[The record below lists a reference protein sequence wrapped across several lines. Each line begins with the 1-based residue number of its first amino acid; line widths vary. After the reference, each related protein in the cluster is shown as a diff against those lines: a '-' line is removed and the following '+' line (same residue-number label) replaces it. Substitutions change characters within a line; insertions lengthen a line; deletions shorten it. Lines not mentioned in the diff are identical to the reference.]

1 MKALDE
7 MTSQLRVLLVSED
20 PAFIHRTGQELQ
32 PRGAKVVGCL
42 GPAHTHCVLEDGHSC
57 PLAAH
62 ATIAVVDSPPSG
74 SFTRHMKGV
83 RSSVYAQTLQRTHPD
98 CTVILSGAPEG
109 EAGPTGEIIS
119 VTNTASALVLLDALV
134 ASWPEGSLSFA

>member
-1 MKALDE
+1 MT
-7 MTSQLRVLLVSED
+7 MTSSLRVLVVSED
-20 PAFIHRTGQELQ
+20 PGFIHHAGRDLM
-32 PRGAKVVGCL
+32 PRGVQVTGCL

-62 ATIAVVDSPPSG
+62 ATIAVVNSPPGG
-74 SFTRHMKGV
+74 SFTCHMKGV
-83 RSSVYAQTLQRTHPD
+83 RSADYAELLQKTHPG
-98 CTVILSGAPEG
+98 CTVILCGAPEG
-109 EAGPTGEIIS
+109 EAGPTGDVIS